1 MDSRFLQK
9 ARIYPHTPQH
19 PNTRVEDLIKY
30 YSDSGAYNGGRLAE
44 ACQIYKKMINEDATI
59 CLTLAGALTPTGL
72 GGFICQLMKNG
83 LVDFIISTGANLY
96 HDIHFALN
104 LPVHQGD
111 FRVSD
116 VDLLKDNIVR
126 IYDIFLPEKTLI
138 KTDKYIQNICKD
150 FNQNKKISSAHF
162 HHFLGEKLAAN
173 ISRLDFSILATA
185 SKYDVPI
192 YTPSPGD
199 SSIGMNLAAL
209 KILKNDLIID
219 TDLDILETT
228 AIVYSSEKSGAVML
242 GGGAPKN
249 FYMQTQPMLS
259 QIMNIEKNG
268 HDYFIQITSDAP
280 HWGGLSGATP
290 SEAIS
295 WKKIKPKDVRN
306 DVVVYCDVSIA
317 APLIFSYI
325 LSQNQ
330 NRTLKKLYKK
340 REDFLDILKDA

>member
-9 ARIYPHTPQH
+9 ARIYPNIPKH
-19 PNTRVEDLIKY
+19 PNARVKDLIKY

-44 ACQIYKKMINEDATI
+44 ACQIYKKMINENATI
-59 CLTLAGALTPTGL
+59 CLTLAGALIPTGL
-72 GGFICQLMKNG
+72 GGFICQLIKKG
-83 LVDFIISTGANLY
+83 LIDFIISTGANLY

-138 KTDKYIQNICKD
+138 KTDEYIQKISKGIKKNT
-150 FNQNKKISSAHF
+150 KISSAYF
-162 HHFLGEKLAAN
+162 HHFLGEKLAVN
-173 ISRLDFSILATA
+173 KSRLNYSVLATA
-185 SKYDVPI
+185 AKYDVPI

-199 SSIGMNLAAL
+199 SSIGMNLALL
-209 KILKNDLIID
+209 KILKNNLIID

-228 AIVYSSEKSGAVML
+228 AIVFSSEKSGAVML

-259 QIMNIEKNG
+259 QIMNVEKGG

-317 APLIFSYI
+317 APLIFSFI

-330 NRTLKKLYKK
+330 KRNLKRLYKK
-340 REDFLDILKDA
+340 RDRFLEILKDA